1 MEKRTQ
7 LTPDETAMCTCCF
20 YRSNFGAEPS
30 EEKVAFIRKTIESG
44 LTIAEL
50 LDAVKLAVAQV
61 GEGGAES
68 DYWLAFQHFAR
79 EAWRK
84 IFDT

>member
-7 LTPDETAMCTCCF
+7 LTPDETLMCTCCF
-20 YRSNFGAEPS
+20 YRSNFGAEPDEDKIS
-30 EEKVAFIRKTIESG
+30 FISKTVENG

-50 LDAVKLAVAQV
+50 LDAIKLAVAQV
-61 GEGGAES
+61 GEGGTEN
-68 DYWLAFQHFAR
+68 DYWLAFRRFAR

-84 IFDT
+84 IFGT